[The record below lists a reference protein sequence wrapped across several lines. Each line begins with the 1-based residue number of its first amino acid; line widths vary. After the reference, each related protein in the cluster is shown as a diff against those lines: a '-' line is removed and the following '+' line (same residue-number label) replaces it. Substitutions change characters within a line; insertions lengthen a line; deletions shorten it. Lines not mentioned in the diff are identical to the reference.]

1 MIKLFKRWWRYT
13 TARLT
18 GKFEE
23 SADPKVQLEQAIKE
37 AQDQHRRLKE
47 QAANIIANQKQ
58 TEMRL
63 SRALEDYEKVS
74 ANARQAVVMADEA
87 NRKGDSTKALEYTQ
101 AAEAFANR
109 MIALEREIEDL
120 KELHAQA
127 GQASEQAKHAVAQ
140 NAQAMQQKLAERQR
154 LLGQLDQAKMQEQM
168 NTAMAALS
176 ETVNDETPSFEQIR
190 EKIELRYA
198 KAQGATELAGGSL
211 DTKMFEIE
219 QAAMHNEAR
228 GRLDEIR
235 AQLGL
240 PAPDGGGGAAAELQN
255 KIEELKASTEGAG
268 VAADTADT
276 TEAAAQPAATD
287 QSPPA
292 DDLG

>member
-63 SRALEDYEKVS
+63 SRTLEDYEKVA
-74 ANARQAVVMADEA
+74 ANARQAVIMADEA
-87 NRKGDSTKALEYTQ
+87 NRTGDATKATEYTQ

-109 MIALEREIEDL
+109 MIGLEREIEDL
-120 KELHAQA
+120 KALHAQA
-127 GQASEQAKHAVAQ
+127 GNAAEQAKHAVAQ
-140 NAQAMQQKLAERQR
+140 NSQAMQQKLSERQR

-176 ETVNDETPSFEQIR
+176 ETVTDETPSFEQIR

-198 KAQGATELAGGSL
+198 RAQGTTELAGGSL

-235 AQLGL
+235 SQLGL
-240 PAPDGGGGAAAELQN
+240 PAPEGAGAAALQN
-255 KIEELKASTEGAG
+255 KIEELKASTTEGAA
-268 VAADTADT
+268 VSADA
-276 TEAAAQPAATD
+276 TETEAQPAAAD

-292 DDLG
+292 DDLR

>member
-1 MIKLFKRWWRYT
+1 MIKLLKRWWRYT

-37 AQDQHRRLKE
+37 AQEQHRRLKE
-47 QAANIIANQKQ
+47 QAAAIIANQKQ

-63 SRALEDYEKVS
+63 SRTLEEYEKVS
-74 ANARQAVVMADEA
+74 ANARQAVIMADES
-87 NRKGDSTKALEYTQ
+87 NRKGDTTKAVEYTQ

-109 MIALEREIEDL
+109 MISLEREIEDL

-127 GQASEQAKHAVAQ
+127 GQAAEAAKHAVAQ
-140 NAQAMQQKLAERQR
+140 NSQAMQQKLAERQR
-154 LLGQLDQAKMQEQM
+154 LLGQLDQAKMQEQI
-168 NTAMAALS
+168 NAAMASLS
-176 ETVNDETPSFEQIR
+176 ETVNDETPSFDEIR

-219 QAAMHNEAR
+219 QAAMNSEAR
-228 GRLDEIR
+228 NRLDEIR
-235 AQLGL
+235 NQLGL
-240 PAPDGGGGAAAELQN
+240 PAPDAGAGAAGELQN
-255 KIEELKASTEGAG
+255 KIEELKASTEGAA
-268 VAADTADT
+268 VPADV
-276 TEAAAQPAATD
+276 TEPEAQPSATD

>member
-13 TARLT
+13 TARLS

-47 QAANIIANQKQ
+47 QAASIIANQKQ

-63 SRALEDYEKVS
+63 SRTLEDYEKVS
-74 ANARQAVVMADEA
+74 NNARQAVIMADEA
-87 NRKGDSTKALEYTQ
+87 NRTGNTEKATEYTQ

-109 MIALEREIEDL
+109 MISLEREIDDL
-120 KELHAQA
+120 KALHTQS
-127 GQASEQAKHAVAQ
+127 GQAAEQARVAVQQ
-140 NAQAMQQKLAERQR
+140 NSAAMQKKLAERQR

-168 NTAMAALS
+168 NTAMASLS
-176 ETVNDETPSFEQIR
+176 ETVGDEGPSFDEIR
-190 EKIELRYA
+190 EKIEMRYA
-198 KAQGATELAGGSL
+198 KAQGITELAESSL
-211 DTKMFEIE
+211 DSKMFEIE

-235 AQLGL
+235 GQLGL
-240 PAPDGGGGAAAELQN
+240 PAPEAAGGAKELQN
-255 KIEELKASTEGAG
+255 KIEELKAATDEAAAP
-268 VAADTADT
+268 VRADTS
-276 TEAAAQPAATD
+276 EAAAQPAATD
-287 QSPPA
+287 PTPPA
-292 DDLG
+292 DDLA